1 MKQSEQV
8 RVIKTLMDHID
19 RGTNV
24 DAGVVRRIE
33 VSDYTS
39 TERGALEWDAFFRK
53 YPQVIGMSGDLP
65 APGSFLTLDDFGV
78 PVLATRDPEG
88 RFRAFV
94 NICRHRGT
102 ILEAEPR
109 GRKSRFVCPFHAW
122 TYDNAGALIGLPQP
136 DHFGYTDKACLGLIE
151 LPAEERHGFLFVH
164 PDPNATLDISALLGG
179 LDAEFPSWD
188 FGNLTHFG
196 DDTYATPMNWKLA
209 IDTFGETYHFDK
221 LHRDTLAPFFY
232 GNVQAYDTYARNHRM
247 TLCIRTIDDMRKL
260 PEEAWKVTMGAFPV
274 YYLFPNVQVNVGAEN
289 VTLVRV
295 YPDKE
300 NPSRS
305 FSRISFYARPGALE
319 AEGSIV
325 RDLAVRFGAIIR
337 DEDYVAAASTGRGA
351 QAGLVEHFLFGRNE
365 PALHHYHKTYRE
377 ALGLPELEL
386 VAA

>member
-1 MKQSEQV
+1 
-8 RVIKTLMDHID
+8 
-19 RGTNV
+19 
-24 DAGVVRRIE
+24 
-33 VSDYTS
+33 
-39 TERGALEWDAFFRK
+39 
-53 YPQVIGMSGDLP
+53 
-65 APGSFLTLDDFGV
+65 
-78 PVLATRDPEG
+78 
-88 RFRAFV
+88 
-94 NICRHRGT
+94 
-102 ILEAEPR
+102 
-109 GRKSRFVCPFHAW
+109 
-122 TYDNAGALIGLPQP
+122 
-136 DHFGYTDKACLGLIE
+136 
-151 LPAEERHGFLFVH
+151 
-164 PDPNATLDISALLGG
+164 
-179 LDAEFPSWD
+179 
-188 FGNLTHFG
+188 
-196 DDTYATPMNWKLA
+196 
-209 IDTFGETYHFDK
+209 
-221 LHRDTLAPFFY
+221 
-232 GNVQAYDTYARNHRM
+232 
-247 TLCIRTIDDMRKL
+247 
-260 PEEAWKVTMGAFPV
+260 MGAFPV